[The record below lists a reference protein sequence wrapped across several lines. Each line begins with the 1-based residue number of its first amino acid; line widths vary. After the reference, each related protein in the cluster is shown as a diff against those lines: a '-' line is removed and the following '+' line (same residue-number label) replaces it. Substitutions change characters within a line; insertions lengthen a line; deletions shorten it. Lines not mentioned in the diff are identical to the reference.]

1 MFLLLL
7 NHSTVPFLNQFSTT
21 ILLKFNKTLLF
32 LFNNNCLL
40 GMTCY
45 VIKPDGNMN
54 KYLNATSTSLAQFG
68 SKHIAVG
75 PFKI

>member
-54 KYLNATSTSLAQFG
+54 ATSTSLAQFG